1 MTEPPNDFNGKQ
13 AHDHTPLLLTKTTT
27 LGSGS
32 MILPSLP
39 TVSTAAPRQLQVTVP
54 FGGGSTVDIHREL

>member
-54 FGGGSTVDIHREL
+54 FG